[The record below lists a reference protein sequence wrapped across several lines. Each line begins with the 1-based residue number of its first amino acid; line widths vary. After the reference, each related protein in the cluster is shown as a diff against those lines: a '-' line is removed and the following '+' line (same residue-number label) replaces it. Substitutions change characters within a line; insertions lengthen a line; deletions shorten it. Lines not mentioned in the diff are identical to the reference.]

1 MAPPPP
7 RGYHEGMENKIEGL
21 KVAILVTGGFE
32 QIELVEPRKA
42 LTDAGAKT
50 MIVSPVSGE
59 IQGMNHDKLGDMF
72 PVEVLLEHAN
82 PDDFDALL
90 LPGGVVNPD
99 SLRIMPLAVAFVK
112 SFLTAGK
119 PVAAI
124 CHGPWTLIE
133 TGGLRGRRVTSWP
146 SLKTDLVNAGAKWS
160 DEPVVVDEGLV
171 TSRRP
176 DDLPAFNAKM
186 IEEFAEGRHAPRTG
200 GSRRHS
206 RR

>member
-1 MAPPPP
+1 MDK
-7 RGYHEGMENKIEGL
+7 KIEGL

-32 QIELVEPRKA
+32 QRELVEPRKA

-50 MIVSPVSGE
+50 SIVSPVTGE
-59 IQGMNHDKLGDMF
+59 VQGMNHDKLGAMF
-72 PVEVLLEHAN
+72 PVDVLLEHAD
-82 PDDFDALL
+82 PEDFDALL
-90 LPGGVVNPD
+90 LPGGVANPD
-99 SLRIMPLAVAFVK
+99 RLRIMPKAVSFVK
-112 SFLTAGK
+112 SFLAAGK
-119 PVAAI
+119 PIAAI

-146 SLKTDLVNAGAKWS
+146 SLKTDLINAGAKWT

-186 IEEFAEGRHAPRTG
+186 IEEFAEGRHAPRAG
-200 GSRRHS
+200 GPYRRSH